1 MLSFA
6 HFGLCIIIL
15 LCQGK
20 YANDAD
26 RGSLDDQ
33 WDIRKE
39 TGNDPGLR

>member
-6 HFGLCIIIL
+6 RFALCIIIM

-33 WDIRKE
+33 WDLREEI
-39 TGNDPGLR
+39 GDDPGLR